1 MANKINFT
9 KAEIDA
15 LPIPEHGKRIDYQD
29 LKISGLNIRVTHT
42 GTKTFSVLRRIKN
55 GRLERVTLGR
65 YPNMSIDQARRKAME
80 INLAISDGV
89 NPAELKRIQQAE
101 RTFSDLFEE
110 YIDRHSKLNKKTW
123 MEDAQKYNNHLK
135 QSIGKVKLSNIDR
148 STIANVHSTITKTG
162 RKISANRV
170 LALISSVFSWGISV
184 GLCENNPVLGIRRN
198 KETSRERFMQGDEL
212 PRFFQS
218 LADEPNETI
227 RDYILMSLLTG
238 ARKSNVCSMRWED
251 INFERAEWRIKETK
265 NGTPQTV
272 TLSPEAI
279 EVLINRQSNESPFV
293 FPGIGKNGYLM
304 QPKRGWARIMQRAGI
319 ENLKIHD
326 LRRTLG
332 SWQAKTG
339 ASLVIIGKSLNHKNQ
354 NTTAIY
360 ARLDLDPVRDSV
372 NKATSAMMTAA
383 GLKDTADVIKIKK

>member
-9 KAEIDA
+9 KAEIDD
-15 LPIPEHGKRIDYQD
+15 LPMPDHGKRIDYQD
-29 LKISGLNIRVTHT
+29 SKVSGLNIRVTHT

-101 RTFSDLFEE
+101 RTFSDLFDE

-123 MEDAQKYNNHLK
+123 TEDVQKYNNHLK

-148 STIANVHSTITKTG
+148 STVANIHSKITKTG

-184 GLCENNPVLGIRRN
+184 GLCENNTVLGIRRN

-218 LADEPNETI
+218 LADEVNETI
-227 RDYILMSLLTG
+227 RDYILISLLTG
-238 ARKSNVCSMRWED
+238 ARKANVCSMRWQD
-251 INFERAEWRIKETK
+251 INLDRAEWRIQETK

-293 FPGIGKNGYLM
+293 FPGAGKSGYLA
-304 QPKRGWARIMQRAGI
+304 QPKRGWARIIERAGI
-319 ENLKIHD
+319 NDLKIHD

>member
-1 MANKINFT
+1 MAKRLNFT

-15 LPIPEHGKRIDYQD
+15 LQLPEFGKRTDYQD
-29 LKISGLNIRVTHT
+29 SKVSGLNIRISHA

-80 INLAISDGV
+80 INLAISNGV

-101 RTFSDLFEE
+101 RTFSDLFDE
-110 YIDRHSKLNKKTW
+110 YMDRHSKPNKKTW
-123 MEDAQKYNNHLK
+123 ADDLQNYNKHL
-135 QSIGKVKLSNIDR
+135 SASLGKIKISNIDR
-148 STIANVHSTITKTG
+148 SVVANVHSKITKTG
-162 RKISANRV
+162 HNISANRV
-170 LALISSVFSWGISV
+170 LALISSVFSWAISA
-184 GLCENNPVLGIRRN
+184 GLCENNPALGIRRN
-198 KETSRERFMQGDEL
+198 KEISRERFMQGDEL
-212 PRFFQS
+212 PRFFKS
-218 LADEPNETI
+218 LADEPNETL

-238 ARKSNVCSMRWED
+238 ARRGNVCSMKWKD
-251 INFERAEWRIKETK
+251 INLERAEWRIQETK

-279 EVLINRQSNESPFV
+279 EVLINRQSSQSPFV
-293 FPGIGKNGYLM
+293 FPGSGKKGHLC
-304 QPKRGWARIMQRAGI
+304 QPERGWIRIKRRAGI

>member
-9 KAEIDA
+9 KSEIDA
-15 LPIPEHGKRIDYQD
+15 LPLPEHGKRIDYQD
-29 LKISGLNIRVTHT
+29 LKISGLNIRVTHA

-65 YPNMSIDQARRKAME
+65 YPNLSIDQARRKAME
-80 INLAISDGV
+80 INLAISAGE
-89 NPAELKRIQQAE
+89 NPADLKRKQQAE
-101 RTFSDLFEE
+101 RMFSDLFDE
-110 YIDRHSKLNKKTW
+110 YIDRHSKPNKKTW
-123 MEDAQKYNNHLK
+123 AEDVQNYNKHL
-135 QSIGKVKLSNIDR
+135 SASLGKIKISNIDR
-148 STIANVHSTITKTG
+148 SVVANVHSKITKTG
-162 RKISANRV
+162 RNISANRM
-170 LALISSVFSWGISV
+170 LALISSVFSWGISA
-184 GLCENNPVLGIRRN
+184 GLCENNPALGIRRN
-198 KETSRERFMQGDEL
+198 KEISRERFMQGDEL
-212 PRFFQS
+212 PRFFKS

-238 ARKSNVCSMRWED
+238 ARRGNVCSMRWKD
-251 INFERAEWRIKETK
+251 INFERAEWRIQETK

-279 EVLINRQSNESPFV
+279 EVLTNRQSNQSPFV
-293 FPGIGKNGYLM
+293 FPGTGKNGHLS
-304 QPKRGWARIMQRAGI
+304 QPERGWARIKQRAGI
-319 ENLKIHD
+319 ENLRIHD

-383 GLKDTADVIKIKK
+383 GLNAAAEVIKIKK